1 MLFFTFKITIFKQNK
16 QVIATKNNLGDNVED
31 IITLNNISKQYSIGK
46 QKLTALKNI
55 YLTVKKG
62 DFLAITGESGSG
74 KSTLMNILGFL
85 DSPDNGQYLFNGK
98 SSADFSEGQ
107 LSKIRGR
114 KIGFIFQSFH
124 LLPNLTAYQNVEL
137 PLIYNRVP
145 KKQRA
150 TLCQN
155 ALAKVGLANR
165 TDHKPS
171 QLSGGQKQRVAIAR
185 AIALSPPL
193 ILADEPTGNLD
204 PASSKEIL
212 NILKSLNLE
221 GTTVIIITHDNL
233 VALNAKSRVNI
244 VGGELK

>member
-1 MLFFTFKITIFKQNK
+1 MLFFTVKITIFKQNK
-16 QVIATKNNLGDNVED
+16 QVIATKNNQGDNVED

-107 LSKIRGR
+107 LSKIRGII
-114 KIGFIFQSFH
+114 IGFIFQSF
-124 LLPNLTAYQNVEL
+124 LFLPNLTAYQNVEL

-145 KKQRA
+145 KKERA
-150 TLCQN
+150 KLCQN
-155 ALAKVGLANR
+155 ALSKVGLTNR
-165 TDHKPS
+165 CDHKPS
-171 QLSGGQKQRVAIAR
+171 ELSGGQKQRVAIAR

-204 PASSKEIL
+204 PASTKDVID
-212 NILKSLNLE
+212 ILKSLNKE
-221 GTTVIIITHDNL
+221 GATVIIITHDNW
-233 VALNAKSRVNI
+233 VAQNTKNRVEIINGKI
-244 VGGELK
+244 F

>member
-85 DSPDNGQYLFNGK
+85 DAPDSGQYLFNGK
-98 SSADFSEGQ
+98 PSGDFSESQ

-145 KKQRA
+145 KKQR
-150 TLCQN
+150 TELCQN
-155 ALAKVGLANR
+155 ALSKVGLANR
-165 TDHKPS
+165 TEHKPS
-171 QLSGGQKQRVAIAR
+171 ELSGGQKQRVAIAR

-233 VALNAKSRVNI
+233 VAINAKSRVKI
-244 VGGELK
+244 AGGELK